1 MNHHTAMMQTMPL
14 FAANGHMD
22 QQSHHLLA
30 SNHHGP
36 GQMAFDPKLEWDQSR
51 SQQQQAQQQ
60 QSQQQAPMNTPFP
73 FIF

>member
-1 MNHHTAMMQTMPL
+1 MNHHTAMMQTMPM
-14 FAANGHMD
+14 FAANGHLE

-60 QSQQQAPMNTPFP
+60 SQQQAPMNTPFP

>member
-1 MNHHTAMMQTMPL
+1 MMQTMPL

-22 QQSHHLLA
+22 QQAHLLT
-30 SNHHGP
+30 SNHHAP

-51 SQQQQAQQQ
+51 NQQQQ